1 MANIHIKDFIEHL
14 QSLPQ
19 NSTLRFS
26 SLRDNL
32 EWEDQDNLDVS
43 IEGNEIRFDMY
54 SNKNLNKS
62 LKLI

>member
-1 MANIHIKDFIEHL
+1 MAKIHIKDFIEHL
-14 QSLPQ
+14 KSLPQ
-19 NSTLRFS
+19 NSILRFS